1 MTEDAKNTAWSIR
14 CDKRDG
20 GYCSDPQCVRS
31 GCKLEDSHA
40 KEPAAWQWRYVGATE
55 WSTPSGGKRL
65 DAETLKR
72 ERPIE
77 QRPLYASVHP
87 KYILAPAQCGVIN
100 PLKWNDVYSHRE
112 DGGTDLIGWE
122 ADTGFG
128 VYYGIDE
135 YWASDSHGWELCLD
149 YEKLGDFDD
158 PDQAKAF
165 AQKHYAERIS
175 SAILTPAA
183 CEQPDIDA
191 LAQFIRD
198 AEREHGQC
206 DDDDTYISYRPTARA
221 ILQKFDVRPKHT
233 STMREGGQ

>member
-1 MTEDAKNTAWSIR
+1 MKQDLKKDIEDLIAAGVADDLSSEEIAGNVLSAIE
-14 CDKRDG
+14 
-20 GYCSDPQCVRS
+20 VEAVLARS
-31 GCKLEDSHA
+31 PA

-87 KYILAPAQCGVIN
+87 KYILAPAQSDAASEVQDTWLVGGEDLKAMSGSIDSDRVIQLHFKRRATDKDREWL
-100 PLKWNDVYSHRE
+100 LKAINAQIKADRE
-112 DGGTDLIGWE
+112 
-122 ADTGFG
+122 A
-128 VYYGIDE
+128 
-135 YWASDSHGWELCLD
+135 AS
-149 YEKLGDFDD
+149 
-158 PDQAKAF
+158 
-165 AQKHYAERIS
+165 
-175 SAILTPAA
+175 LTPAA

-221 ILQKFDVRPKHT
+221 ILQKFDVRPKHS
-233 STMREGGQ
+233 STMREGK